1 MDSYL
6 FFQARKPWTLIT
18 VTLPIKSETSD
29 DDDLAVVWAVMK
41 RCGNSNAKVNSQGD
55 TVWTMWEDEYLEWL
69 NIDPDKT
76 KPVNKFVHPVQFG
89 TGARKQT
96 LLKNKIK
103 KARESGSLVELERL
117 ERHLE
122 DHEHA
127 QAGKVAI
134 QLSGKD
140 YHWSSYEECVVTFK
154 KKQPKKMAKQLQLTV
169 KVRTRYLGFGDPK
182 ENNGYLRSCLCKDYL
197 DPESTS
203 FRMLSNL
210 GM

>member
-96 LLKNKIK
+96 LLKNKI
-103 KARESGSLVELERL
+103 
-117 ERHLE
+117 
-122 DHEHA
+122 
-127 QAGKVAI
+127 
-134 QLSGKD
+134 
-140 YHWSSYEECVVTFK
+140 
-154 KKQPKKMAKQLQLTV
+154 
-169 KVRTRYLGFGDPK
+169 
-182 ENNGYLRSCLCKDYL
+182 
-197 DPESTS
+197 
-203 FRMLSNL
+203 
-210 GM
+210 